1 MQFLKLIREITNA
14 LASSRKMA
22 KMSSEELLSLNDE
35 KLYDTIAVRLAYDTR
50 WKKSDNYAEFHNGA
64 KRVFY
69 VIRQYDEEV
78 NNGGLCQYFVNSSRL
93 AAPYLLES
101 LNELGVFEHAK
112 LLSDFLATNNID
124 VNDLSSFVIKD
135 LTEFQKQNKKY
146 PFDNFDETFYGL
158 YKKKPLHN
166 CLIAYVRQHIEQFN

>member
-1 MQFLKLIREITNA
+1 MQFLRFTREVINA
-14 LASSRKMA
+14 LASTRKMA

-35 KLYDTIAVRLAYDTR
+35 NLYKTIALRLAYDTR
-50 WKKSDNYAEFHNGA
+50 WKKSDNYAEFHDGA

-69 VIRQYDEEV
+69 VVRQYDEEV

-101 LNELGVFEHAK
+101 LNELGVSGHVK

-124 VNDLSSFVIKD
+124 VNDLSSFIIKD
-135 LTEFQKQNKKY
+135 LAEFQEQNKKY
-146 PFDNFDETFYGL
+146 PFDNFDETFYEL
-158 YKKKPLHN
+158 YKKESLYN